1 MSEMT
6 SGGALT
12 TIYCPR
18 VLPKL
23 WRTSLPEEPPQLA
36 RQWYEQY
43 PEIFDDDDLAHVV
56 NQAPRGYH
64 FYEWYSAIHLFQRDG
79 SRSLVE
85 KYDSY
90 ENHRLNQR
98 RRGHR
103 RKVAEYER
111 VVPETQKQ
119 MLHEICSEFRV
130 QLPDL
135 LVLPADGTS
144 FSFAEVKGATDG
156 TLNREDQR
164 GMRDAI
170 RERLRVPVEVIKVR
184 LLP

>member
-1 MSEMT
+1 MSETT
-6 SGGALT
+6 SGGAHT
-12 TIYCPR
+12 TIYCPQ
-18 VLPKL
+18 VLPEL
-23 WRTSLPEEPPQLA
+23 WRQSLPGEPPPLA
-36 RQWYEQY
+36 RQWYRQY
-43 PEIFDDDDLAHVV
+43 PAVFDDDDLDHVV

-64 FYEWYSAIHLFQRDG
+64 FYEWYTAIHLFQRDG

-98 RRGHR
+98 RRRHR

-111 VVPETQKQ
+111 VVPETQRQ
-119 MLHEICSEFRV
+119 MLHEICSDFGV

-135 LVLPADGTS
+135 LVLPADGAS
-144 FSFAEVKGATDG
+144 FAFAEVKGATDG
-156 TLNREDQR
+156 TVNREDQR

-170 RERLRVPVEVIKVR
+170 WERLRVPVEVIKVR